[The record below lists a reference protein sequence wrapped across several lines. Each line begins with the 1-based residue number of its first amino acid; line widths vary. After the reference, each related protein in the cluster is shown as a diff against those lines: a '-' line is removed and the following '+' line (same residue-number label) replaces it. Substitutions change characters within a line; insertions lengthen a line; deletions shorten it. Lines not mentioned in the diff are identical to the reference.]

1 MMRRIALA
9 LAIGMASGASAQ
21 QVIAPSGVEVQLYD
35 VRFDEDAARFRFV
48 APVLAGVAEVPDSW
62 TADATWLCTYLALPA
77 LSANDVTPA
86 QVVVSVSGAEVP
98 FGEATPDVPQFFEGF
113 AVADGA
119 CQWGLF

>member
-1 MMRRIALA
+1 MRRIALA

-62 TADATWLCTYLALPA
+62 TADATWLCTRPRRCDLALH
-77 LSANDVTPA
+77 L
-86 QVVVSVSGAEVP
+86 SGAA
-98 FGEATPDVPQFFEGF
+98 G
-113 AVADGA
+113 AVGK
-119 CQWGLF
+119 

>member
-1 MMRRIALA
+1 M
-9 LAIGMASGASAQ
+9 
-21 QVIAPSGVEVQLYD
+21 
-35 VRFDEDAARFRFV
+35 
-48 APVLAGVAEVPDSW
+48 
-62 TADATWLCTYLALPA
+62 
-77 LSANDVTPA
+77 TPA